1 MSLHCVF
8 AAKGA
13 HISSVLSDFH
23 FLDLLSEGGTISIK
37 IVSEMHFRV
46 KLSLDRIR
54 GGKKAALLLVCSPGA
69 IFPSHAD
76 LYSDESV
83 DMHWI
88 HGLARAS
95 PTLCALRHV

>member
-1 MSLHCVF
+1 VSLHCVF

-13 HISSVLSDFH
+13 HISSVLCDFH
-23 FLDLLSEGGTISIK
+23 FLDLLSEGGAVSIK
-37 IVSEMHFRV
+37 IVSDMHFRV

-54 GGKKAALLLVCSPGA
+54 GGKRAVLLVCSPGA
-69 IFPSHAD
+69 IFPSHAN
-76 LYSDESV
+76 LCSDESV